1 MLNLT
6 KRKESESGAV
16 MVEFALVSMTLI
28 LLLVGIIEFG
38 LIFNTQLALQNA
50 AREGARYAAIPSQG
64 INDSHG

>member
-1 MLNLT
+1 
-6 KRKESESGAV
+6 

-38 LIFNTQLALQNA
+38 LIFNTQLTLQNA